1 MRTKLIWLLA
11 IAVIGFGV
19 YGVLDSQKIKEP
31 VVIEVPK
38 VVLWQLKAPVS
49 DGDVVS
55 RQDMTQVTML
65 LPEAEQIGFSQSVEL
80 KWSQGAVYRR
90 DLVEGAYLTNEHFI
104 DVNHED
110 YVNHVL
116 EEGKFAYTLN
126 IPAHHVKGGN
136 LYSGDLV
143 DVLALFGTE
152 QSPKRIAGGR
162 SVLGLKAFALKPVM
176 TGVKVLRVNALT
188 VDSADGDKMPTGA
201 VSVILE
207 LSRKQASRLTIAE
220 EVSVVQLH
228 RSNGEYS
235 YSELNASGEDLIHD
249 SNIIEFHGSKQES
262 RE

>member
-11 IAVIGFGV
+11 IGVIGFGV
-19 YGVLDSQKIKEP
+19 YGIMDSQKTKAP
-31 VVIEVPK
+31 VVVEIPK
-38 VVLWQLKAPVS
+38 VVLWQLKDSVK
-49 DGDVVS
+49 DGDLVS

-65 LPEAEQIGFSQSVEL
+65 APEAEQIGFTQSVEL
-80 KWSQGAVYRR
+80 KWSQGAVYRS
-90 DLVEGAYLTNEHFI
+90 DMETGAYLTNEHFI

-126 IPAHHVKGGN
+126 ISANHLKGGN

-152 QSPKRIAGGR
+152 QSPQRTAGGR
-162 SVLGLKAFALKPVM
+162 RVLGLKAFALKPVM

-188 VDSADGDKMPTGA
+188 VESESGESAPSGML
-201 VSVILE
+201 SVILE

-235 YSELNASGEDLIHD
+235 YYELNASGEDLIHD
-249 SNIIEFHGSKQES
+249 SNIVEFHGSKQES